1 MSVFI
6 DRAFLLRVS
15 PKLQKFTTKKPDLY
29 NFRCPLC
36 GDSTKNKTK
45 ARGYVYRKKND
56 YFYRCHNCGASTSFY
71 NFLEKVDSSLVK
83 EYALE
88 RYKNGEDGNQNYPK
102 PEFEEVKEK
111 PIFKKKLD
119 LPSIADL
126 PDEHYAKVYVHNR
139 KIPESKYSNL
149 YYAEDFK
156 KFVESLNIEKD
167 GLKDEDPRLVIPFYD
182 EEKTLVAFQGRA
194 LGESKLR
201 YITVKLS
208 EDNHKIFGL
217 DNINKEEYV
226 YVVEGPIDSMFLENA
241 IATADSNLTSAAK
254 HIDKSKV
261 VLVYDKTTES
271 MVDTTEQVVTK
282 GLKSNFIA
290 QVKDTAGKL
299 LNATDWYVIRKAE
312 RSIDIPSD
320 IVLKRT
326 QIITESNR
334 LEVDIQASTTVEEL
348 ITVLNNQN
356 CS

>member
-6 DRAFLLRVS
+6 DRAFLLRIS

-71 NFLEKVDSSLVK
+71 NFLEKVDSGLVK

-126 PDEHYAKVYVHNR
+126 PDEHYAKVYVQNR
-139 KIPESKYSNL
+139 KIPEIKYSNL

-182 EEKTLVAFQGRA
+182 EEKNLVAFQGRA

-201 YITVKLS
+201 YITVKLDD
-208 EDNHKIFGL
+208 ENHKIFGL

-241 IATADSNLTSAAK
+241 VATADSNLTSATK

-261 VLVYDKTTES
+261 VLVYDNEPRNKELHKQMNKAIEEHYNVVIWPEMIEEKDVNDMILAGFSPEEIQDIISKNTFVNLRAKMEFVNWKKT
-271 MVDTTEQVVTK
+271 
-282 GLKSNFIA
+282 
-290 QVKDTAGKL
+290 
-299 LNATDWYVIRKAE
+299 
-312 RSIDIPSD
+312 
-320 IVLKRT
+320 
-326 QIITESNR
+326 
-334 LEVDIQASTTVEEL
+334 
-348 ITVLNNQN
+348 
-356 CS
+356 